1 MSFILRKLQGG
12 NLEVF
17 KVSPPPLPSL
27 PLPPRQKSKRPL
39 SPKLSPLTFTYFVLS
54 VRQFGMYI
62 LFPIGWMYYFGT
74 NLEERF
80 SVPGFWPT
88 KEQSHKI
95 PTEKEEIDRELARM
109 RMVDALRRERRRE
122 LEAAVAAAAAA
133 QTAAGKDEEGS
144 S

>member
-1 MSFILRKLQGG
+1 MLSAVLRRLQGG

-17 KVSPPPLPSL
+17 K
-27 PLPPRQKSKRPL
+27 
-39 SPKLSPLTFTYFVLS
+39 
-54 VRQFGMYI
+54 FGIYI

-95 PTEKEEIDRELARM
+95 PLELGDIEKELARM
-109 RMVDALRRERRRE
+109 DKQKALR
-122 LEAAVAAAAAA
+122 AA
-133 QTAAGKDEEGS
+133 QLRGERAVGSEGGSVAEGS
-144 S
+144 